1 MWYPAKGV
9 APAQSSTS
17 TVVVVVASISS
28 VLLLVAGG
36 IIALLYIRNKK
47 YRNVL
52 SHEEVQEFLNGREML
67 DKNHPPVCASEYL
80 KFDKDFELFFSHIT
94 IG

>member
-9 APAQSSTS
+9 VAAQSSTAI
-17 TVVVVVASISS
+17 VIAASLA
-28 VLLLVAGG
+28 VLLVVFVG
-36 IIALLYIRNKK
+36 ISAFLYRRNQK

-52 SHEEVQEFLNGREML
+52 SDEEVQEFLNGRKML
-67 DKNHPPVCASEYL
+67 GENVPPVCASEYL
-80 KFDKDFELFFSHIT
+80 KFDKKFELLFSDIT